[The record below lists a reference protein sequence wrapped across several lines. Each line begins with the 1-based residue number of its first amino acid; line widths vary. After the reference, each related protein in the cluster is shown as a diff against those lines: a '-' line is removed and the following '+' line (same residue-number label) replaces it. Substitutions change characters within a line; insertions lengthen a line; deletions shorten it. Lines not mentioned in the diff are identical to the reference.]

1 MKPLIIPKLA
11 LQNALGTAAAL
22 LLSACTQAPDA
33 ALPGNA
39 EDARPFAAIG
49 EDETIHIVGT
59 EPFWAGE
66 ISHGMLTWST
76 PENSAG
82 DDAGDN
88 AGDSTGQRIP
98 VTRFAGRGG
107 LSFSGELDGRQ
118 LDIAIT
124 PASCSDGMSD
134 RTYPYAATVGLG
146 DQQLNGC
153 GWSERE
159 GYTGGE

>member
-1 MKPLIIPKLA
+1 MARKRAQRYIPPMRSSLA
-11 LQNALGTAAAL
+11 ISAAL
-22 LLSACTQAPDA
+22 LLAACTKAPDA

-39 EDARPFAAIG
+39 EDDQPFAAIG
-49 EDETIHIVGT
+49 EDEVIRVLGT
-59 EPFWAGE
+59 EPFWGGE
-66 ISHGMLTWST
+66 IAHGMVTWST
-76 PENSAG
+76 P
-82 DDAGDN
+82 DN
-88 AGDSTGQRIP
+88 PDGQRVP

-124 PASCSDGMSD
+124 PATCSDGMSD
-134 RTYPYAATVGLG
+134 RTYPYAATVQHG

>member
-1 MKPLIIPKLA
+1 MHTYFIPKLA
-11 LQNALGTAAAL
+11 LRPLAIAAAL
-22 LLSACTQAPDA
+22 LLSACTKAPDG

-59 EPFWAGE
+59 EPFWSGE

-76 PENSAG
+76 PENT
-82 DDAGDN
+82 AGDN
-88 AGDSTGQRIP
+88 TGDNTGQRIP

-159 GYTGGE
+159 SYTGGE

>member
-1 MKPLIIPKLA
+1 MQTLIFPKLA
-11 LQNALGTAAAL
+11 LRPLAIAAAL
-22 LLSACTQAPDA
+22 LLSACTQATDA
-33 ALPGNA
+33 ELPGNA

-59 EPFWAGE
+59 EPFWGGE

-82 DDAGDN
+82 ENAGDN
-88 AGDSTGQRIP
+88 TGQRIP

-124 PASCSDGMSD
+124 PAPCSDGMSD

-159 GYTGGE
+159 SYTGGE